1 MSSTAV
7 RSALARVYAAFF
19 DGYGGPS
26 PCDAWGIDLGAPVR
40 YTKDGTVFRQEFER
54 GLTLANIGDADV
66 LVLLGR
72 TYRDPDGVVRASVTV
87 PARGAAVL
95 LVESAR
101 PSAIPRQAG

>member
-26 PCDAWGIDLGAPVR
+26 PSDAWGIDLGVPIR
-40 YTKDGTVFRQEFER
+40 YTKDGTVFRQEFEC

-72 TYRDPDGVVRASVTV
+72 TYRDFDGVVRTSVTV

-95 LVESAR
+95 LPETAR
-101 PSAIPRQAG
+101 PYVIPRQTG